1 MIRRAV
7 VITAMLTFGIAL
19 PLSPATA
26 DPVRITG
33 GSAVFD
39 RNADAIVDFHG
50 FQGLHAQFRNFLLN
64 NTGPWQCGVAGPCLP
79 GTILTPFG
87 FIESID
93 GDGTVQFR
101 GVSYTL
107 GSTNA
112 GLPGEDSAVISLRPT
127 GPSVIVP
134 PFAPRHVILT
144 TSFELPGSGVEL
156 QLPGIGDENN
166 VALTGKGIFTIEL
179 MPQSNGEPFWQMA
192 QTRYDFA
199 PTPEPATVVLMSS
212 AIGILVL
219 RRQRS
224 RKAE

>member
-1 MIRRAV
+1 MIRRAL

-107 GSTNA
+107 GSPLVRQMPA
-112 GLPGEDSAVISLRPT
+112 FPVRIRPLSRLGLPAQASSSLR
-127 GPSVIVP
+127 
-134 PFAPRHVILT
+134 
-144 TSFELPGSGVEL
+144 
-156 QLPGIGDENN
+156 
-166 VALTGKGIFTIEL
+166 
-179 MPQSNGEPFWQMA
+179 
-192 QTRYDFA
+192 
-199 PTPEPATVVLMSS
+199 
-212 AIGILVL
+212 L
-219 RRQRS
+219 RLDTLS
-224 RKAE
+224 